1 MLYINTESYGLTNH
15 REMVKLVKE
24 KEDGLRD
31 HGGESLPGSE
41 ESDCSLTDIPDKVHT
56 DYRTFLII
64 IVRTLILYYF
74 VLQC

>member
-24 KEDGLRD
+24 KEGGFRD
-31 HGGESLPGSE
+31 HDGESLPGSE

-56 DYRTFLII
+56 DYRTFII
-64 IVRTLILYYF
+64 IVTTLILYYF

>member
-24 KEDGLRD
+24 KEGLREHD
-31 HGGESLPGSE
+31 GESFPGSE

-56 DYRTFLII
+56 DYRTFII
-64 IVRTLILYYF
+64 IVTTLILYYF